1 MLKNKNWPVVFGA
14 FGVIFVLLSILVGTF
29 PEDTPILLFDG
40 LSGTA
45 IFVFIGIGL
54 LFAQNKALNIVGYTL
69 NSYAAIVGLS
79 IFMSIDMETYEGMI
93 DILGLVAVVFLL
105 ASSIVFL
112 VKEGL
117 LFFNLERVGKLEFG
131 PGSKVSTLKR
141 WKKLEEKAVI
151 TDKHYEDV
159 KDAILTLKPN
169 DKVLVNIE
177 ELRLLLE
184 EGLATITDLENALST
199 K

>member
-54 LFAQNKALNIVGYTL
+54 LFAKSKALNIVGYTL

-79 IFMSIDMETYEGMI
+79 IFMSIDKIGRAH
-93 DILGLVAVVFLL
+93 V
-105 ASSIVFL
+105 
-112 VKEGL
+112 
-117 LFFNLERVGKLEFG
+117 
-131 PGSKVSTLKR
+131 
-141 WKKLEEKAVI
+141 
-151 TDKHYEDV
+151 
-159 KDAILTLKPN
+159 
-169 DKVLVNIE
+169 
-177 ELRLLLE
+177 
-184 EGLATITDLENALST
+184 
-199 K
+199 